1 MVNCLIHDVCVC
13 VRVPAHTS
21 ESDELEEDDDESL
34 ELSDAMPVDS

>member
-1 MVNCLIHDVCVC
+1 MVNCLIHDVC